1 MSVLSLKDV
10 QVDYP
15 LGGDVYRA
23 LKGLSLDIEAGEF
36 FTLLGPSGCG
46 KTTALRSI
54 AGLERPTR
62 GAIDIGGKT
71 VFSATRGIMEPP
83 NRRDISM
90 VFQSYA
96 IWPHM
101 TVGENVAF
109 PLDGQGLS
117 RAERDAKVARALD
130 LVGLSAHGDRSA
142 PLLSGGQQQRVALA
156 RALVKG
162 GKLLLLDE
170 PLSNLDAKLRDQM
183 RVELRDIQR
192 RVGTTAI
199 YVTHDQD
206 EAMSM
211 SDRIALMQAGDLVE
225 IGTPEA
231 LYLAPTRRFTAE
243 FLGRALILPVQSI
256 GPCETGWAVYT
267 AIGRIE
273 AATHTE
279 LGARAKSIAIRPE
292 HVMLS
297 QAPVQSPNCW
307 AGRIVAREFAGRIVD
322 YRVAVEGAE
331 IGVQT
336 TSRELLLVGSEVTVT
351 VPANRCLLLSE

>member
-1 MSVLSLKDV
+1 MTVLSLKDV
-10 QVDYP
+10 RVDYQ
-15 LGGDVYRA
+15 LGNEIYRA
-23 LKGLSLDIEAGEF
+23 LKGLTLDIQAGEF

-54 AGLERPTR
+54 AGLERPT
-62 GAIDIGGKT
+62 GGTIEIGGEI
-71 VFSATRGIMEPP
+71 VFSAERGLMKLP

-117 RAERDAKVARALD
+117 RADRDAKVARALD
-130 LVGLSAHGDRSA
+130 LVGLSAQVDRSA
-142 PLLSGGQQQRVALA
+142 TLLSGGQQQRVALA
-156 RALVKG
+156 RALIKDA
-162 GKLLLLDE
+162 KLLLLDE

-183 RVELRDIQR
+183 RYELRDIQL

-211 SDRIALMQAGDLVE
+211 SDRIALMRAGELIEV
-225 IGTPEA
+225 GTPET
-231 LYLAPTRRFTAE
+231 LYLAPARRFTAE
-243 FLGRALILPVQSI
+243 FLGNAIILPATPI
-256 GPCETGWAVYT
+256 GPCGEGWAVDT

-273 AATHTE
+273 CGTHAE
-279 LGARAKSIAIRPE
+279 IGARVRSVCIRPE
-292 HVMLS
+292 HFLLS
-297 QAPVQSPNCW
+297 QEPVKGPNNWEGHIVRRAFC
-307 AGRIVAREFAGRIVD
+307 GRNVD
-322 YRVAVEGAE
+322 YRVALHGAE
-331 IGVQT
+331 IDVQT
-336 TSRELLLVGSEVTVT
+336 SSRELLPVGSEIKVT
-351 VPANRCLLLSE
+351 VPARRCLLLAE